1 MKKVTFKSRPGITGK
16 NKIYTIVEYTQADDA
31 AIRLR
36 ALALN
41 WDLISIEPVKLVTAG
56 DL

>member
-1 MKKVTFKSRPGITGK
+1 MKKVTFKSTVKIGK
-16 NKIYTIVEYTQADDA
+16 AEKTFTIVEYTEADDS

-41 WDLISIEPVKLVTAG
+41 WVLVSIEVGAL
-56 DL
+56 